1 MVKVTNQKIALPH
14 ITHKYRDISRDLL
27 GKNRFVP
34 VAIIEQKQKLQKHT
48 TAGIRQW
55 SPT

>member
-1 MVKVTNQKIALPH
+1 MYNMIATETYSGLSKGLVVKDPAKW
-14 ITHKYRDISRDLL
+14 
-27 GKNRFVP
+27 
-34 VAIIEQKQKLQKHT
+34 QKHT

>member
-1 MVKVTNQKIALPH
+1 MNAAKNKSDDEESKTRRVKN
-14 ITHKYRDISRDLL
+14 
-27 GKNRFVP
+27 GK
-34 VAIIEQKQKLQKHT
+34 KHT

>member
-1 MVKVTNQKIALPH
+1 MHVSLPPFNLATTVRWSEEGRGGSWNVLKGVEH
-14 ITHKYRDISRDLL
+14 GAK
-27 GKNRFVP
+27 K
-34 VAIIEQKQKLQKHT
+34 KHT

>member
-1 MVKVTNQKIALPH
+1 LPH

>member
-1 MVKVTNQKIALPH
+1 MDSIVMMDTM
-14 ITHKYRDISRDLL
+14 
-27 GKNRFVP
+27 VP
-34 VAIIEQKQKLQKHT
+34 VPEEDKKISWLPSSAANCALLSRTKTQKHT